1 MTPEEIQTTL
11 EQMLAVQRE
20 LQEGQLRLQ
29 EGHIRLQEGYIRLQE
44 GDLRLQE
51 RQRKLQEDQEAQ
63 KAVLDGLIERY
74 GNLSAN
80 SERQQRILEQLIGYS
95 LTNESEHMTL
105 EEKLEALQAR
115 VQRLENRN

>member
-20 LQEGQLRLQ
+20 LQESQLQLQDGQVRLQ
-29 EGHIRLQEGYIRLQE
+29 QE
-44 GDLRLQE
+44 
-51 RQRKLQEDQEAQ
+51 QEAQ
-63 KAVLDGLIERY
+63 KAVLDELIERY
-74 GNLSAN
+74 GDLSAN